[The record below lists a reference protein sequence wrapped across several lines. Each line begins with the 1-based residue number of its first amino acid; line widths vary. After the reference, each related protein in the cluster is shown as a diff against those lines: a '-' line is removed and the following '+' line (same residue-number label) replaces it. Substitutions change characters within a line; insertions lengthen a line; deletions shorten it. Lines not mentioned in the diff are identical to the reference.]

1 MKLVTAVV
9 KPFKLDE
16 VKVAVKEVGI
26 TGMTVTQAR
35 GFRRTGGHIEIYRGK
50 EYEFDFVDKIRIE
63 ITCTDELV
71 EEVIDAIVAAARTD
85 TVGDGMAWV
94 SDVEHVGRIRT
105 NERGPHALSL
115 AQPAW
120 RATASAARAAVSGS
134 PR

>member
-35 GFRRTGGHIEIYRGK
+35 GFGRTGGHIEIYRGK

-71 EEVIDAIVAAARTD
+71 EVVIDAIVAAARTD

-94 SDVEHVGRIRT
+94 SDVEHVVRIRT
-105 NERGPHALSL
+105 NERGPAAL
-115 AQPAW
+115 
-120 RATASAARAAVSGS
+120 
-134 PR
+134 